1 MTASIPSTLQDIR
14 EKTRRLT
21 GSPSTTQLTDD
32 QIDEAVNTYYTYDMP
47 QQLKLFNLKEEF
59 EFYTQPNIDTYDFP
73 RNEYRTVNPP
83 LFLAGYES
91 FWSQSEEHFYRIYP
105 QLEFIEEVAQ
115 GDGRPSTD
123 PYEFTLTNTPMLR
136 GYFSPGKPQIIFSQ
150 VLISGVS
157 GSTNQIARDNGT
169 GGFIDEAG
177 APLTGSID
185 YVTGEVS
192 VEFANSVD
200 GTINA
205 QNIPYVAARPQ
216 ALLFFNDIFFLRPVP
231 DQAYKVQMEAFRTPT
246 GLIGSGTE
254 PLLNEWWQYLA
265 FGASKKIL
273 EDRLDTDGLEKI
285 MVLLEEQQRLVLRRT
300 IVQQTNERTA
310 TIYTEQTQFPTN
322 NNFNTF

>member
-14 EKTRRLT
+14 DKTRRLT
-21 GSPSTTQLTDD
+21 GSPSLTQLTND
-32 QIDEAVNTYYTYDMP
+32 QIDEAINTYYTYDMP

-73 RNEYRTVNPP
+73 RNEYRTVGPP
-83 LFLAGYES
+83 LYLAGYES
-91 FWSQSEEHFYRIYP
+91 FWAQSEDHFYRIYP

-136 GYFSPGKPQIIFSQ
+136 GYSSPGKPQIIFSQ

-157 GSTNQIARDNGT
+157 GNTNQIARDDGT
-169 GGFIDEAG
+169 GGFITEAG
-177 APLTGSID
+177 APLIGSID
-185 YVTGEVS
+185 YITGEVS
-192 VEFANSVD
+192 VEFANSLD

-216 ALLFFNDIFFLRPVP
+216 AVLFFNDIFFLRPVP

-285 MVLLEEQQRLVLRRT
+285 MPLLEEQQRLVLRRT

>member
-1 MTASIPSTLQDIR
+1 MTVPSTLQDIR
-14 EKTRRLT
+14 DKIRRLT
-21 GSPSTTQLTDD
+21 GSPSITQLTDA
-32 QIDEAVNTYYTYDMP
+32 QIDNAINTYYTYDMP
-47 QQLKLFNLKEEF
+47 QQIKLFNLKEEF

-73 RNEYRTVNPP
+73 RNEYRTVSPP
-83 LFLAGYES
+83 LYIAGYES
-91 FWSQSEEHFYRIYP
+91 FWSQSEDQFYRTYP

-115 GDGRPSTD
+115 GDGRVD
-123 PYEFTLTNTPMLR
+123 EPYLFTLTNIPCLR
-136 GYFSPGKPQIIFSQ
+136 GYIAAGKPDTVFSQ

-157 GSTNQIARDNGT
+157 GSTNQIARDDGN

-177 APLTGSID
+177 VSLTGSID

-192 VEFANSVD
+192 IEFAFAVD

-216 ALLFFNDIFFLRPVP
+216 AVLFFNDIFFLRPVP

-246 GLIGSGTE
+246 SLIGSSTS
-254 PLLNEWWQYLA
+254 PLLDEWWQYLA
-265 FGASKKIL
+265 FGGSKKIL
-273 EDRLDTDGLEKI
+273 EDRLDIDGLEKI

-310 TIYTEQTQFPTN
+310 TIYTEQVQFPANN
-322 NNFNTF
+322 NNFNSF

>member
-1 MTASIPSTLQDIR
+1 MTVPSTLQDIR
-14 EKTRRLT
+14 NKTRRLT
-21 GSPSTTQLTDD
+21 GSPSITQLTDN

-91 FWSQSEEHFYRIYP
+91 FWSQSEDHFYRIYP
-105 QLEFIEEVAQ
+105 QLEFIEEVGQ
-115 GDGRPSTD
+115 GDGTTGPFN
-123 PYEFTLTNTPMLR
+123 FTLTNIPMLR
-136 GYFSPGKPQIIFSQ
+136 GYTSPGKPQIIFSQ
-150 VLISGVS
+150 VLVSGVS
-157 GSTNQIARDNGT
+157 GNTNQIARDDGNGAW
-169 GGFIDEAG
+169 IDQDGNFVA
-177 APLTGSID
+177 GSID
-185 YVTGEVS
+185 YVTGVGS
-192 VEFANSVD
+192 VTFNNAID

-246 GLIGSGTE
+246 SLIGSGTS
-254 PLLNEWWQYLA
+254 PLLDEWWQYLA

-273 EDRLDTDGLEKI
+273 EDRLDMDGLGKI
-285 MVLLEEQQRLVLRRT
+285 IPLLEEQQRLVLRRT